1 MSYMNKGLDRD
12 TCLAITGLTKN
23 QFYYTPTGTKKGKVA
38 SKNTPWRDPSTQILY
53 EISNED
59 VVDKIVALKLDPDQT
74 NWYRMISVNLN
85 LQGFYINHKKVY
97 RLMKEY
103 QLLELP
109 RKKVGRTFVK
119 YRRVNPGA
127 PLRVL
132 EMDIKY
138 VYVSA
143 AKKYAFVLTVID
155 TFTRYVLHWTVGYRM
170 RSEQVRDVW
179 EYVIS
184 QYLQP
189 ANLLTQGIDIE
200 IRNDNGKQFTAK
212 KIMEFFK
219 ENKLNQV
226 FTHPYTP
233 EENGHVESFHSIIGK
248 SMRNDNFESLK
259 ELEHRLAQF
268 YTRYNNDR
276 NHGSTL
282 GVPPAKFWSLH
293 ELDKIKVIPLGKRRT
308 KFKLKVALQDVLTLP
323 EIDKY
328 KYPLGSLTATG

>member
-1 MSYMNKGLDRD
+1 MNKGLGRD
-12 TCLAITGLTKN
+12 TCLTITGLTKN
-23 QFYYTPTGTKKGKVA
+23 QFYYTARGTKKGKTP
-38 SKNTPWRDPSTQILY
+38 SKSTTWRDPTTQILY
-53 EISNED
+53 EISNEEII
-59 VVDKIVALKLDPDQT
+59 DKIVTLKLNPDQT

-97 RLMKEY
+97 RLMKKY

-119 YRRVNPGA
+119 YRRVNPEA
-127 PLRVL
+127 PLRII

-138 VYVSA
+138 VWVTGA
-143 AKKYAFVLTVID
+143 NKYAFILTVID
-155 TFTRYVLHWTVGYRM
+155 TFTRYILHWAVGYRM
-170 RSEQVRDVW
+170 RSEQVKDVW
-179 EYVIS
+179 EYVVS

-189 ANLLTQGIDIE
+189 ANLATQGIDIE

-219 ENKLNQV
+219 ENKLKQV

-248 SMRNDNFESLK
+248 SMRNDNFENLI
-259 ELEHRLAQF
+259 ELEHRLTQF

-282 GVPPAKFWSLH
+282 GIPPAKFWSLY
-293 ELDKIKVIPLGKRRT
+293 ELDKNKSHTFGKA
-308 KFKLKVALQDVLTLP
+308 KNEV
-323 EIDKY
+323 
-328 KYPLGSLTATG
+328 